1 MAAPVSLSAVWRTA
15 AAGDRR
21 LVPIGERCVA
31 CVVGLPCSALP
42 GPCWSVRCAPLASAV
57 VLLAMSAIM
66 VRVRDIGPGRAPARR
81 GWACLVAGTRVRS
94 PPASPCLGS
103 LQPPWPVAA
112 PPAFCL
118 SVVSLCFWPSSS
130 RPICRVCAACGRG
143 TRSASRCPGHTLTLV
158 PRVGGRN
165 GGDKAGAKVG
175 CRWGQ
180 YFPLRTHRFFRG
192 FGVRD
197 VPSQTGGG
205 V

>member
-1 MAAPVSLSAVWRTA
+1 MSAPVSLSAVWRTV

-21 LVPIGERCVA
+21 PVPIGERCVA

-66 VRVRDIGPGRAPARR
+66 VRVRGVGLWRAPARR
-81 GWACLVAGTRVRS
+81 GWACLVAGTRVQS

-103 LQPPWPVAA
+103 PQLPRPVAA

-118 SVVSLCFWPSSS
+118 PVVPHCFWSSS
-130 RPICRVCAACGRG
+130 SCPICRVYVACGRG

-158 PRVGGRN
+158 PRTGGRN
-165 GGDKAGAKVG
+165 VGDTAGAKKSSYRVN
-175 CRWGQ
+175 
-180 YFPLRTHRFFRG
+180 
-192 FGVRD
+192 
-197 VPSQTGGG
+197 
-205 V
+205 